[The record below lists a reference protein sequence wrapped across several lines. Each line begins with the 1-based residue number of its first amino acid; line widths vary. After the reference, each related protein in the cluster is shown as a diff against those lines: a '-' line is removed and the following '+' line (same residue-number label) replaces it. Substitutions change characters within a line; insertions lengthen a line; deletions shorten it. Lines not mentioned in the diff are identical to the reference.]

1 MEPKIVL
8 MDREFSRESLGELDA
23 LDLRNIKDGSW
34 ETVLSACR
42 ADELRLYH
50 IMMQS
55 IDGIERLRTT
65 SRLSMEW
72 ANKITDLSPV
82 FKMSWL
88 KYLFLSDFPKLA
100 DIEGIGSLQ
109 NVTELHLSGNR
120 GSLQPPLR
128 MVSVQPISKLSNL
141 ETLTLVNLRL
151 ENDDIT
157 FLASLPKL
165 RDLALAIN
173 GFDRKQFAYLAKRLN
188 PQLHSPITASKKMN
202 SSCPKCGN
210 SLFFFVGKRMPYLC
224 RSCENERFEKLTL
237 QFENLMAAS

>member
-1 MEPKIVL
+1 

-34 ETVLSACR
+34 EIILSTCKAV
-42 ADELRLYH
+42 DLRLYH
-50 IMMQS
+50 IMLQS
-55 IDGIERLRTT
+55 LDGIEHLQTT
-65 SRLSMEW
+65 ARLSMEW
-72 ANKITDLSPV
+72 ANKVTDLSPV

-100 DIEGIGSLQ
+100 NIEGIASLQ
-109 NVTELHLSGNR
+109 NLTELHLSGNR

-141 ETLTLVNLRL
+141 ETLTLMNIRL

-165 RDLALAIN
+165 RDLSVAIN

-188 PQLHSPITASKKMN
+188 PQLESPITASKKTN

-210 SLFFFVGKRMPYLC
+210 SFFFFIGKRMPYLC
-224 RSCENERFEKLTL
+224 RSCEKDRFEKLAL